1 MVGIEGS
8 TAIITGGT
16 RGIGLAAARG
26 LGALGATVV
35 LIGQDASRAAAAA
48 ASLQE
53 QGIDAIGAGCD
64 VTDYDSLAAL
74 ASELGPLGE
83 ADILI
88 ASAGVMSERMSKTLR
103 TTAAEWQRVMSI
115 NVDGVFN
122 AMSVF
127 GPGMVERRVGRIIAA
142 YSKDNPAAAFGQMG
156 PLVRDNPSDP
166 SPRLHLALMLL
177 WLRDPETARAE
188 FRQVATLA
196 PDTRLGR
203 TAQQFLDAL

>member
-48 ASLQE
+48 VSLQE
-53 QGIDAIGAGCD
+53 QGIDAIGAACD
-64 VTDYDSLAAL
+64 VTDHDGLSAL

-103 TTAAEWQRVMSI
+103 TTAAEWQRVRSI

-127 GPGMVERRVGRIIAA
+127 GPGMVERRVGRIIAVSA
-142 YSKDNPAAAFGQMG
+142 CLGRFTGPQEQHRVCAAPVAGRSRIAGSGLLPDRWLQAAAGAV
-156 PLVRDNPSDP
+156 PP
-166 SPRLHLALMLL
+166 
-177 WLRDPETARAE
+177 ARRVHA
-188 FRQVATLA
+188 AT
-196 PDTRLGR
+196 PGR
-203 TAQQFLDAL
+203 